1 MKKKIVY
8 TYGVFDILHYGH
20 ILLLKRAK
28 KLGDYLIVG
37 IVSDISVKEKKGKER
52 PIQNQKDR
60 INIMKSII
68 YVDKVIIQK
77 EFDPTKELKKLNAK
91 GFKVDVLCKGDDWDY
106 IPGQEIIKRM
116 GGKLIRLSY
125 SKKYS
130 TTNIVKKI
138 RGIIC

>member
-28 KLGDYLIVG
+28 KLGDYLIIG
-37 IVSDISVKEKKGKER
+37 IVSDIAVKEKKGKER
-52 PIQNQKDR
+52 PIQNQRDR
-60 INIMKSII
+60 MNIIKSLR

-77 EFDPTKELKKLNAK
+77 EFDPTKELKELYKK
-91 GFKVDVLCKGDDWDY
+91 GIKIDILCKGDDWDY
-106 IPGQEIIKRM
+106 IPGQETIRNM
-116 GGKLIRLSY
+116 GGKLIKLQY

-130 TTNIVKKI
+130 TSNIIKKI